1 MRLFPLQF
9 HRRNSSKSAGWSP
22 MCSLRASMIQV
33 TRLNRTQ
40 VVLNSDLIEEIET
53 TPDTVISLTTGQ
65 KIMVLESTEE
75 IVERIRRYR
84 RSLMAGLAPE
94 AQCLSS

>member
-1 MRLFPLQF
+1 
-9 HRRNSSKSAGWSP
+9 
-22 MCSLRASMIQV
+22 MIQV
-33 TRLNRTQ
+33 TRLNRTR

-53 TPDTVISLTTGQ
+53 TPDTVISLSTGQ

-84 RSLMAGLAPE
+84 QSILAGLPPE
-94 AQCLSS
+94 AQCLSSPPTRPARKPQDLPHGQRQKES

>member
-1 MRLFPLQF
+1 
-9 HRRNSSKSAGWSP
+9 
-22 MCSLRASMIQV
+22 MIQV
-33 TRLNRTQ
+33 TRLNHTR

-75 IVERIRRYR
+75 IVERVRRYR
-84 RSLMAGLAPE
+84 RSLLSGLAPE
-94 AQCLSS
+94 AQYLPSPPIVPGRKSQDLSHGHREEEN